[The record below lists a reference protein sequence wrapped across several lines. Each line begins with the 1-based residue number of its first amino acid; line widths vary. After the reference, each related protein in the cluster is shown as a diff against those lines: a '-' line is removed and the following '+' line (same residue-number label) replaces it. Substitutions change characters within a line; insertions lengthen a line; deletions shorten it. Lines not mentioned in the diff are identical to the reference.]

1 MKRLQAMA
9 ILTLLVLLGL
19 LGWQSVHAGPAP
31 QEASPTSAA
40 AVTLPDPSAIILE
53 INNLRVK
60 YGVAPLTVHPAL
72 AKIAQ
77 QEADGI
83 AMGDPGHWRPYGLTL
98 GQWMILDG
106 FPLSGDISLDG
117 YRSENW
123 SMVTSAQGAID
134 QLHDWI
140 ASDDEP
146 HTNTMLSNE
155 RSDIGVGVASSKD
168 EYGQDQIFFVI
179 ETALRTAT
187 GQQQSDARDFLTS
200 LPTIQAGAK
209 SVDGTPLALSDGQYV
224 IPVKVS
230 TARPDGDVLHPVQ
243 SGQSLWSIAVFY
255 HTTMQKIRELNGMGS
270 DSTIYEGQKLL
281 VMKGAT
287 QPVPTA
293 TVTPA
298 SAASPTRSRE
308 LSPTTTL
315 TPVGTPVPAQATV
328 DTGSITP
335 VIGIIFVAF
344 VVLAG
349 ILAASMKMK
358 V

>member
-1 MKRLQAMA
+1 M
-9 ILTLLVLLGL
+9 LLVLLGL
-19 LGWQSVHAGPAP
+19 LSWQSVRAGSAR
-31 QEASPTSAA
+31 QDASPTPVSAG
-40 AVTLPDPSAIILE
+40 VTLPDPAAIILE
-53 INNLRVK
+53 INNMRAK
-60 YGVAPLTVHPAL
+60 YGVQPLTVHPAL

-98 GQWMILDG
+98 GQWMILEG
-106 FPLSGDISLDG
+106 FPLSGDITLDG

-123 SMVTSAQGAID
+123 SMVTNAQGAID
-134 QLHDWI
+134 QMHDWV
-140 ASDDEP
+140 SSNDEA
-146 HTNTMLSNE
+146 HTNTMLSTE
-155 RSDIGVGVASSKD
+155 RSDIGVGVSSSKD

-187 GQQQSDARDFLTS
+187 GQQQSEARDFLTS

-209 SVDGTPLALSDGQYV
+209 AVDGTPLALSDGQYV

-230 TARPDGDVLHPVQ
+230 TARPDGKVVHPVQ

-270 DSTIYEGQKLL
+270 ENTIYEGQKLL
-281 VMKGAT
+281 VMKDAT
-287 QPVPTA
+287 QPAPTA
-293 TVTPA
+293 TVTVT
-298 SAASPTRSRE
+298 SAATPTRSRE

-315 TPVGTPVPAQATV
+315 TPVGTPAPAQAPAV
-328 DTGSITP
+328 TGNITP
-335 VIGIIFVAF
+335 VIGVIFVAF

-349 ILAASMKMK
+349 ILASSMKVK
-358 V
+358 G